1 MMNLSCSTTLVECT
15 TINHQTIDIQPDKLE
30 NYFILVESTKRNK
43 DISNYDTLINEF
55 FYPSE
60 YTHGFLQKIK
70 EESLVLNNFSTM
82 DQYLSNLYTR
92 NLLSDNFI
100 NSYKTIWD
108 NLISY
113 LKESNPNLLDFSNYV
128 NNVKIN
134 LSSTNDCA

>member
-1 MMNLSCSTTLVECT
+1 MNLSCSTTLVECT

-30 NYFILVESTKRNK
+30 NYLKLVESTKRNK

-100 NSYKTIWD
+100 NSYKTI
-108 NLISY
+108 
-113 LKESNPNLLDFSNYV
+113 
-128 NNVKIN
+128 
-134 LSSTNDCA
+134 